1 LRPRLQEDFLLRV
14 LRLLGLLAPLAVALR
29 LVVFPEIERATGTR
43 LVPELS
49 FWGSTLAAL
58 AGAGVACLLASLWIG
73 FRLAA
78 LSRTADRIA
87 GGDYGLRLRVHRGV
101 EGRLAGAINS
111 LAEALSEKHSA
122 ATTDKLTSVANRSA
136 LLAALFNEVERA
148 NRYTRPVSVAF
159 IDIDHFKAVNDMYGH
174 EAGDEVLRW
183 VAATLRDNVRRTD
196 TIGRYGGEEFM
207 LILSETDIQEAAR
220 VAEKLRMLVQ
230 REPIKIDERQAI
242 GITISIGVAGG
253 MGEQVRFE
261 TIVRDADAAMYSAK
275 SLGRNQTYVFAE
287 PDERTRVPRAPISP
301 EGRAS
306 AEEIGRAAAAAAED
320 LLHSVLRSRSADD
333 GRRAALI
340 AEIATR
346 LAREFNLPAPEIE
359 RVRVASVLHDVGS
372 IAVPGQILEKPAP
385 LTTAEWQSITQHPR
399 VGQLILEQASSIRD
413 SVPIILHH
421 HERFSGHGYPHGL
434 RGQDIPLGARLLAV
448 ADAYAAMVNERPYAP
463 KLDHQAALAELRNQA
478 GSQFDPDVVDAFCAL
493 YTKRAPTPPVANRE
507 PANLLER
514 KAAREQTHKPDEA
527 AS

>member
-1 LRPRLQEDFLLRV
+1 VLRV
-14 LRLLGLLAPLAVALR
+14 LRLFGLLAPAAVALR
-29 LVVFPEIERATGTR
+29 LVVFPEIERATGTKI
-43 LVPELS
+43 VPELT

-58 AGAGVACLLASLWIG
+58 AAAGVSCLLASLWIG
-73 FRLAA
+73 FRLGGLSKAA
-78 LSRTADRIA
+78 DQIA
-87 GGDYGLRLRVHRGV
+87 AGNYSIRLGVPRGGV
-101 EGRLAGAINS
+101 EKRLAVAFNS
-111 LAEALSEKHSA
+111 LAEELSEKHSA
-122 ATTDKLTSVANRSA
+122 ATTDKLTGVGNRSA

-148 NRYTRPVSVAF
+148 NRYTRPLSVAF
-159 IDIDHFKAVNDMYGH
+159 VDIDHFKAVNDMYGH
-174 EAGDEVLRW
+174 EAGDEVLRK
-183 VAATLRDNVRRTD
+183 VADILRENVRRTD
-196 TIGRYGGEEFM
+196 TVGRYGGEEFM
-207 LILSETDIQEAAR
+207 LILSETPIQEAAR

-230 REPIKIDERQAI
+230 REPIRVAERQTV

-253 MGEQVRFE
+253 VGEQVRFE

-306 AEEIGRAAAAAAED
+306 AEEIGRAAAAAAEE
-320 LLHSVLRSRSADD
+320 LLQTVLVSRSGDN
-333 GRRAALI
+333 GHRSALI

-346 LAREFNLPAPEIE
+346 IAREFNLPDPEVE

-385 LTTAEWQSITQHPR
+385 LTTAEWQSVTQHPR
-399 VGQLILEQASSIRD
+399 VGQLILEQASSIREA
-413 SVPIILHH
+413 VPIILHH

-448 ADAYAAMVNERPYAP
+448 ADAYVAMVNDRPYAP
-463 KLDHQAALAELRNQA
+463 KLDHQAAVAELRKQA

-493 YTKRAPTPPVANRE
+493 YAERPPMPPLSRE
-507 PANLLER
+507 PANLADR
-514 KAAREQTHKPDEA
+514 YAAREATRPTTRA
-527 AS
+527 AG